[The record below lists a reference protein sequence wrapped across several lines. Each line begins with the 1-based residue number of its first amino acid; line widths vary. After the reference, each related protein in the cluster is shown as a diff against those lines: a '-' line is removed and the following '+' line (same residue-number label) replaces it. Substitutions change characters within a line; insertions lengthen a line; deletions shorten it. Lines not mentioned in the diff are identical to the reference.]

1 MNNKEKN
8 VSFSKYIKV
17 KNVIKIK
24 IKIIEQI
31 EEEIVRIKLSVILVV
46 ELSFYR
52 KLGEGK
58 QQ

>member
-1 MNNKEKN
+1 M
-8 VSFSKYIKV
+8 
-17 KNVIKIK
+17 
-24 IKIIEQI
+24 KIIGEQI

>member
-1 MNNKEKN
+1 M
-8 VSFSKYIKV
+8 
-17 KNVIKIK
+17 
-24 IKIIEQI
+24 KIIGEQI

-52 KLGEGK
+52 KLGEDK